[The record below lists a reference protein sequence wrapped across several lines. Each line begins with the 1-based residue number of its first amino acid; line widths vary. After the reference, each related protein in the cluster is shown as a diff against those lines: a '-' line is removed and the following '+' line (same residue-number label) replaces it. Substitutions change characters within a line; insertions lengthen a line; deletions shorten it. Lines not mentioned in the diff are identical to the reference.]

1 MTVESVNLMLIKG
14 AIRNGITHILRNR
27 LVSLLSLSVIAF
39 ALLIF
44 GVFDFVNDQINH
56 YITRFSK
63 NIEAVFYLTDEAEIR
78 EIQQLANRL
87 KANSLVQQVIFTSR
101 DQALRD
107 FNQQYPDLKYIL
119 AEFEQSPFPA
129 SLQVIFHS
137 SEMNRR
143 EKITALIN
151 DVGSLSII
159 ESQQMNLEWA
169 DKLSAVNQFINAIG
183 LFLSIILI
191 VIAVFIIY
199 NTIKINIIYRRD
211 EIVLFRFIGASD
223 AYIRFPFIIEGAV
236 MGFLGS
242 LMACV
247 LLVLLFKVFP
257 ITAVLLF
264 DVIKD
269 MIDIRHIPL
278 NLLLKILVLGT
289 LIGLFSSLLSLRR
302 FLKN

>member
-1 MTVESVNLMLIKG
+1 MLIKG

-27 LVSLLSLSVIAF
+27 LVSFLSLGVIAF

-44 GVFDFVNDQINH
+44 GVFNFVKDQINT

-63 NIEAVFYLTDEAEIR
+63 NIEAIFYLTDQSEIR

-87 KANSLVQQVIFTSR
+87 KANSLVKEVVFTSR

-129 SLQVIFHS
+129 SLQVIFHPIQNS
-137 SEMNRR
+137 QR

-151 DVGSLSII
+151 DITSLAII
-159 ESQQMNLEWA
+159 ESKQMNLEWA
-169 DKLSAVNQFINAIG
+169 DKLSAVNQFINAVG

-191 VIAVFIIY
+191 IIAVFIIY
-199 NTIKINIIYRRD
+199 NTIKINIIYRRE
-211 EIVLFRFIGASD
+211 EIVLYRLIGASD
-223 AYIRFPFIIEGAV
+223 AYIRFPFIIEGAI

-242 LMACV
+242 VLACF
-247 LLVLLFKVFP
+247 LLILLFKVFP

-269 MIDIRHIPL
+269 MIDITQVPL
-278 NLLLKILVLGT
+278 SLLVRMIVLGT

>member
-1 MTVESVNLMLIKG
+1 MLIKG

-27 LVSLLSLSVIAF
+27 LVSFLSLGVIAF

-44 GVFDFVNDQINH
+44 GVFNFVNDQINT

-63 NIEAVFYLTDEAEIR
+63 NIEAIFYLTDQSEIR

-87 KANSLVQQVIFTSR
+87 KANSLVKEVVFTSR

-129 SLQVIFHS
+129 SLQVIFHPIQNS
-137 SEMNRR
+137 QR

-151 DVGSLSII
+151 DITSLAII
-159 ESQQMNLEWA
+159 ESKQMNLEWA
-169 DKLSAVNQFINAIG
+169 DKLSAVNQFINAVG

-191 VIAVFIIY
+191 IIAVFIIY
-199 NTIKINIIYRRD
+199 NTIKINIIYRRE
-211 EIVLFRFIGASD
+211 EIVLYRLIGASD
-223 AYIRFPFIIEGAV
+223 AYIRFPFIIEGAI

-242 LMACV
+242 VLACF
-247 LLVLLFKVFP
+247 LLILLFKVFP

-269 MIDIRHIPL
+269 MIDITQVPL
-278 NLLLKILVLGT
+278 SLLVRMIVLGT